1 MVMSSSDRLDQGG
14 CLMTNDLA
22 TRHRAARTLDAVVPA
37 ILASLSVKQPQPPK
51 LPGLLNI
58 F

>member
-1 MVMSSSDRLDQGG
+1 
-14 CLMTNDLA
+14 MTNDLA